1 MQTPTKWQ
9 RLRWQA
15 ADVIFYIPVHIML
28 VVSAICMSA
37 LFLVYDRVEFVVKK
51 VFK

>member
-1 MQTPTKWQ
+1 MQAPTKWQ
-9 RLRWQA
+9 RLRWKTE
-15 ADVIFYIPVHIML
+15 DVVFYIPVHIML

-37 LFLVYDRVEFVVKK
+37 LFLIYDGLEFLVKK

>member
-28 VVSAICMSA
+28 VVYAICMSA
-37 LFLVYDRVEFVVKK
+37 LFHVYDKAFTEKK
-51 VFK
+51 